1 MNLIK
6 QNELMEIT
14 EKLYSLSDIDLAN
27 AIENIN
33 HLYKVHKMLKNA
45 EKDEKIVMSGD
56 TETQ

>member
-27 AIENIN
+27 AIQNIN
-33 HLYKVHKMLKNA
+33 HLYELHKMLKNA
-45 EKDEKIVMSGD
+45 EKDEKIVMTGD
-56 TETQ
+56 ITSQ

>member
-6 QNELMEIT
+6 QNELMKIT

-27 AIENIN
+27 AIESID
-33 HLYKVHKMLKNA
+33 HLYEVHKMLKNA

-56 TETQ
+56 TTPQ